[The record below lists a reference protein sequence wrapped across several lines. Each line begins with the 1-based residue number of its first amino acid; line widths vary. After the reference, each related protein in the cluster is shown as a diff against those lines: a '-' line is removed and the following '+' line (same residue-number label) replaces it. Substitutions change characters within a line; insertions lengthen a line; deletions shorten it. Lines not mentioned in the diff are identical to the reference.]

1 MLSLL
6 NFVCLSV
13 KCNTPKITKYTENA
27 SCKLMENRP
36 EANCEVQFINGIKI
50 VYNAEKKII
59 ELRDSNDHQPLK
71 FKPNDTEIGMAL
83 FIIVYTLQNTDLFV
97 YLSHVIDFVSNFRLF
112 RICQRIPSAICRRKK
127 I

>member
-59 ELRDSNDHQPLK
+59 ELKRNSNDHQPLK
-71 FKPNDTEIGMAL
+71 FEPNVTEIGKYGFIYHSIPTYL
-83 FIIVYTLQNTDLFV
+83 FTYFT
-97 YLSHVIDFVSNFRLF
+97 
-112 RICQRIPSAICRRKK
+112 
-127 I
+127 